1 MDKTYCSGIDT
12 GLFVYVNGGTKV
24 CCGGSYDFGS
34 VRQQPVK
41 EIFNSQKFIEVRAAL
56 HNNQQHDYCKG
67 CYDIEKIAPGSSQMS
82 AFNDQ
87 FPAVN
92 GDRRLKLIDIRWSN
106 VCNLT
111 CRYCNV
117 NDSSEWRKLHGLS
130 IESVNRDYTES
141 LFEEVLANR
150 DTIECAYLLGGE
162 PLMQKHNERLLSI
175 IRAETK
181 IDLLTNLAVSN
192 LANNK
197 IYQSLQRFP
206 NVLWNLSF
214 DNVGDRFEYVR
225 QGAQWATFTD
235 NLKRI
240 CDDFGPGRVTFHPVY
255 TLWNAHNLEEYYE
268 FAAKQNFRV
277 NWQIALPK
285 IDPKGFESDG
295 FLTFGH
301 KRSIIE
307 RAIQEIDQVNVSDP
321 VLQGIKDSLINDTE
335 VADKSVKFLD
345 WTTRMEQF
353 MPPARP
359 FAELWPELNTL
370 LCE

>member
-197 IYQSLQRFP
+197 IYQPLQRFP

-285 IDPKGFESDG
+285 RDPKGFESEG
-295 FLTFGH
+295 Y
-301 KRSIIE
+301 
-307 RAIQEIDQVNVSDP
+307 
-321 VLQGIKDSLINDTE
+321 
-335 VADKSVKFLD
+335 
-345 WTTRMEQF
+345 
-353 MPPARP
+353 
-359 FAELWPELNTL
+359 
-370 LCE
+370 